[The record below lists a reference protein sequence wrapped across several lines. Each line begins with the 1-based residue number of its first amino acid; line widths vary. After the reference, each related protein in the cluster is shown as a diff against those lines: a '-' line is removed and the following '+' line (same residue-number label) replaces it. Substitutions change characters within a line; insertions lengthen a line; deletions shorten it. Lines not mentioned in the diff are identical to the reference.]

1 MKMEMLVRVIN
12 ELHENFI
19 KAQIKK
25 AILAVE
31 NESNTKTEN
40 DLEDACMT
48 LIIKKKI
55 KERGVSNLIQDLSRI
70 DNLHSFFKNSHN

>member
-1 MKMEMLVRVIN
+1 MEMLVRVIN